1 MSMVAKILIVL
12 NLILAVVVMGA
23 AGAYLQSAEN
33 WKHSFQEKDAKYNLD
48 TKELND
54 RLSKTQ
60 GSLDEANR
68 AKAAAEQK
76 RAEFEAQNRTL
87 SENNTLLLKK
97 IDDLVGSYQGINAEL
112 KDLKGNLAA
121 AREANDKLQGERKKA
136 EDDQR
141 AALDAQAKAETEAK
155 RLTNENANL
164 TAMLDGT
171 QKDKVDLADKLEA
184 SNTHLHMYEVKY
196 GPIGVASAPVKGQIL
211 AADATMDI
219 YLISIGEKDG
229 LKTADELTV
238 FRGDQFIAVVV
249 VDKVYADKASVM
261 VKKVNGKPFK
271 KGDIKQGDKVAN
283 VL

>member
-1 MSMVAKILIVL
+1 MVAKILIVL

-33 WKHSFQEKDAKYNLD
+33 WKKSFQEKDNKYNLD
-48 TKELND
+48 TKELNE
-54 RLSKTQ
+54 RITKLQ

-68 AKAAAEQK
+68 GKAAAEQK
-76 RAEFEAQNRTL
+76 RAEFEALNRGL

-97 IDDLVGSYQGINAEL
+97 IDDLVGSYTGISAEL
-112 KDLKGNLAA
+112 KDLKGNLDA
-121 AREANDKLQGERKKA
+121 ARQANEKLQTERKKA

-155 RLTNENANL
+155 RLGNENGNL
-164 TAMLDGT
+164 TAMLDGAN
-171 QKDKVDLADKLEA
+171 KDKADLADKLDSA
-184 SNTHLHMYEVKY
+184 NAHLHQYQVKF
-196 GPIGVASAPVKGQIL
+196 GENLGMLAAPVKGQIL
-211 AADATMDI
+211 AANSEVDI
-219 YLISIGEKDG
+219 YLISVGEKDG
-229 LKTADELTV
+229 LKVADELTV
-238 FRGDQFIAVVV
+238 FRGDQFVAVVV
-249 VDKVYADKASVM
+249 VDKVFADKASVV